1 MSWLSDTRD
10 EIKFISPEGNTFLAY
25 WKNNDRSFEKKLGQ
39 FDPPG
44 FKGTII
50 QDLASKSWQ
59 YPLTIFFEGID
70 HNKRAEKFA
79 KSLHEE
85 KGSWE
90 ITHPTKG
97 VLNLQLINCKEI
109 INPIT
114 DGNISTFETSWLEPA
129 VIDLTISAQEL
140 TTSVLLQII
149 TAIEDSITTLKQL
162 RSDLYSAIQ
171 SAINVMTKISGF
183 TKIFLSEMAATD
195 KIVNQEWQAAQNSFL
210 NILTLFQNNAT
221 DEEIQTE
228 LVNLL
233 IDIISI
239 PLEANSDYSSRNSIY
254 VEILDEFLTLAP
266 EGASAENYNKIM
278 FLEMGIVGILI
289 SICRIIVTSTFKT
302 RSEIIS
308 AIDNLTNIFNDAIN
322 ALETVQDNFIFN
334 NIDGQYFSES
344 KNYTAL
350 QNTFAL
356 TMRYLLTQFFN
367 VKIERRFFLKKA
379 RSPIEITI
387 TEYGDI
393 DSYDLFL
400 SSNNLSGNNILLL
413 QSGHEV
419 VIYD

>member
-59 YPLTIFFEGID
+59 YPLTVFFEGID

-79 KSLHEE
+79 KSLYEE

-149 TAIEDSITTLKQL
+149 NVIEDSITTLKQL

-266 EGASAENYNKIM
+266 EGASAEDYNKII

-367 VKIERRFFLKKA
+367 LKIERRFFLKKA